1 MTISQVWVNEAPYTE
16 FDAAALTV
24 TLPPERGVT
33 VRVRLV
39 PTSTE
44 FRRTGRG
51 LRQCRDHHR
60 RGVVFEDANVRLFE
74 RELEKLA
81 EHNVTRLTIEAAGL
95 TAVST
100 GAIRALLMQRQ
111 RLELGD
117 QQDVVLNGLCAD
129 VKAAVLAVD
138 PDHAGLPAHLSS
150 PVLTT

>member
-1 MTISQVWVNEAPYTE
+1 MPLW
-16 FDAAALTV
+16 L
-24 TLPPERGVT
+24 
-33 VRVRLV
+33 
-39 PTSTE
+39 
-44 FRRTGRG
+44 RTGAREQVAQNVCVDVAVAG
-51 LRQCRDHHR
+51 NAATITVAGRL
-60 RGVVFEDANVRLFE
+60 EDANVRLFE

-138 PDHAGLPAHLSS
+138 PDHAGLQ
-150 PVLTT
+150 LT